1 MIEKIKDIDKH
12 WKILTISI
20 VLVFISGVLP
30 SLWVCDWEWFS
41 RSGALLV
48 IYGIYI
54 VWLDYKGRINTDLD
68 TIESHTI
75 KKFGDKAGELTGTLD
90 NIRVSNNK
98 LYARIEFLILTFGT
112 AIWGYGDLVG
122 NLYS

>member
-1 MIEKIKDIDKH
+1 MIEKIKDIDEH

-30 SLWVCDWEWFS
+30 SLWVCDWGWFS

-54 VWLDYKGRINTDLD
+54 VWLDYKGKINTDLD
-68 TIESHTI
+68 TIESHSI
-75 KKFGDKAGELTGTLD
+75 KKFGDKDGELTSTLD

-98 LYARIEFLILTFGT
+98 LYAKIEFLIFAFGT

>member
-1 MIEKIKDIDKH
+1 MIEIFKNIDEH

-20 VLVFISGVLP
+20 VFVFIFGVLP
-30 SLWVCDWEWFS
+30 SLWLSDWEWFS
-41 RSGALLV
+41 RSGSLLV

-54 VWLDYKGRINTDLD
+54 VWLDYKGGINTDLD
-68 TIESHTI
+68 TIESLTI
-75 KKFGDKAGELTGTLD
+75 KKFGDKAGELTSTLND
-90 NIRVSNNK
+90 IRGSNNK
-98 LYARIEFLILTFGT
+98 LYARIEFLIFAFGT

>member
-1 MIEKIKDIDKH
+1 MIEIFKNIDEH

-20 VLVFISGVLP
+20 VFVFIFGVLP
-30 SLWVCDWEWFS
+30 SLWLSDWEWFS
-41 RSGALLV
+41 RSGSLLV

-54 VWLDYKGRINTDLD
+54 VWLDYKGRINTDLN

-75 KKFGDKAGELTGTLD
+75 KKFGDKAGELTSTLD
-90 NIRVSNNK
+90 SIRVSNNK
-98 LYARIEFLILTFGT
+98 LYARIEFLIFAFGT